1 MPAITIRDNLCVAGT
16 SESVG
21 VEPEERASPVAIAA
35 SIAAAVVVTVLV
47 LTIDPLR
54 NAVSDAAHGDT
65 ESLRADL
72 LDLDAAGVLIVL
84 ALAIV
89 HAAVVYPTEIL
100 NTAAGFVY
108 GFWLAM
114 PLMMVAWMIN
124 GIICH
129 QVGYYAARPLLLKLL
144 RKDRFE
150 RYERAVARGGVTLL
164 IALRLVPI
172 IPFSLVSYVLGS
184 ARVPLRTFIWTT
196 AVGYLPLTALFV
208 ILGSRLQDI
217 SAEDPVIWGGAIVLI
232 ILLLIT
238 RKTLPMLADEK
249 AN

>member
-1 MPAITIRDNLCVAGT
+1 VAGT
-16 SESVG
+16 SESKG
-21 VEPEERASPVAIAA
+21 VEPEERASPAAIAA
-35 SIAAAVVVTVLV
+35 SIAAAIAVVVLV
-47 LTIDPLR
+47 LLVDPL
-54 NAVSDAAHGDT
+54 SDALGHAARGDT
-65 ESLRADL
+65 AALRADL
-72 LDLDAAGVLIVL
+72 LDLGAAGPLIVI
-84 ALAIV
+84 ALAVV
-89 HAAVVYPTEIL
+89 HAVVIYPTEIL

-114 PLMMVAWMIN
+114 PLMMLAWMIN

-129 QVGYYAARPLLLKLL
+129 QVGRYAARPLLLRMLH
-144 RKDRFE
+144 RDRFE

-184 ARVPLRTFIWTT
+184 ADVPLRTFIWTT
-196 AVGYLPLTALFV
+196 AIGYLPLTALFV
-208 ILGSRLQDI
+208 ILGSRLEDI

-249 AN
+249 AGG